1 MTATRPAV
9 AGSFFPIPVA
19 ARIETFKERS
29 ILLKFK
35 EGENF
40 NHRNTL
46 KYFED
51 SALLHFVPKFEPDAE
66 IGQKEALCKGLE

>member
-1 MTATRPAV
+1 MRNEAY
-9 AGSFFPIPVA
+9 F
-19 ARIETFKERS
+19 ETFEERP

-51 SALLHFVPKFEPDAE
+51 SAKASLRAE
-66 IGQKEALCKGLE
+66 I